1 MTVFSVKQ
9 VVPVD
14 CEAEVSQRLLE
25 ASLSGDLKSAL
36 ECIADSFVDINFV
49 GAVSLKCRKSVVV
62 LRDESPCEV
71 CVDYEEFK
79 TDVTA
84 LFIAVHVGNVALVKK
99 LLVLHLCFLE
109 FWTVLLTLSFVSIFN
124 RCGVPFKVLLVSNEF
139 LPFVFSCIWQL
150 KLIYNLI
157 VFTLLILSKFKT
169 LLIMSFLAWLF
180 AFFQFGVPNLFHSDF
195 VLFCMVAGGKNKK
208 KRKVKGG
215 DFNSFE
221 FWIVVDFNA
230 RD

>member
-1 MTVFSVKQ
+1 M
-9 VVPVD
+9 D

-109 FWTVLLTLSFVSIFN
+109 F
-124 RCGVPFKVLLVSNEF
+124 
-139 LPFVFSCIWQL
+139 
-150 KLIYNLI
+150 
-157 VFTLLILSKFKT
+157 
-169 LLIMSFLAWLF
+169 
-180 AFFQFGVPNLFHSDF
+180 
-195 VLFCMVAGGKNKK
+195 
-208 KRKVKGG
+208 
-215 DFNSFE
+215 
-221 FWIVVDFNA
+221 
-230 RD
+230 